1 MTLGEVMEMA
11 AREQYLA
18 VVSTLRAD
26 STIQSS
32 LVNAGALEHPI
43 TGEQVLAFVTYG
55 AVKLRNLRARPQL
68 TVTYRSAWTWAALEG
83 DAELIG
89 PDDPHPQVDAERL
102 RVMLRDIFKA
112 AGGKHDDWDAY
123 DRTMLEQR
131 RTAVFVKPTRIY
143 SN

>member
-1 MTLGEVMEMA
+1 MTLDEVMELA

-18 VVSTLRAD
+18 VVATLRAD

-32 LVNAGALEHPI
+32 LVNAGVLDHPI
-43 TGEQVLAFVTYG
+43 TGKSVLSFVTYG
-55 AVKLRNLRARPQL
+55 AAKLRNLRVRPQL
-68 TVTYRSAWTWAALEG
+68 AVTFRSAWAWAAVEG
-83 DAELIG
+83 NAELIG

-102 RVMLRDIFKA
+102 RVILRDIFAA
-112 AGGKHDDWDAY
+112 AGGSHDDWDSY

-131 RTAVFVKPTRIY
+131 RTAVFVEPTRIY

>member
-1 MTLGEVMEMA
+1 MEMA

-18 VVSTLRAD
+18 VVATSRAD

-32 LVNAGALEHPI
+32 LVNAGALDHPI
-43 TGEQVLAFVTYG
+43 TGEPALAFVTYG
-55 AVKLRNLRARPQL
+55 AAKLRNLRVRPQL
-68 TVTYRSAWTWAALEG
+68 AVTFRSSWAWATVEG

-102 RVMLRDIFKA
+102 RLMLRDIFTA
-112 AGGKHDDWDAY
+112 AGGTHDDWDAY
-123 DRTMLEQR
+123 DRTMLEQH
-131 RTAVFVKPTRIY
+131 RTAVFVKPSRIY

>member
-1 MTLGEVMEMA
+1 MTLDEVMEMA

-18 VVSTLRAD
+18 VVATLRAD

-32 LVNAGALEHPI
+32 LVNAGALDHPI
-43 TGEQVLAFVTYG
+43 TGEPALAFVTYG
-55 AVKLRNLRARPQL
+55 AAKLRNLRVRPQL
-68 TVTYRSAWTWAALEG
+68 AVTFRSSWAWATVEG

-102 RVMLRDIFKA
+102 RLMLRDIFTA
-112 AGGKHDDWDAY
+112 AGGTHDDWDAF
-123 DRTMLEQR
+123 DRTMLEQH
-131 RTAVFVKPTRIY
+131 RTAVFVKPSRIY